1 MLGCGT
7 KQELVRGIG
16 QVGGE
21 FTRNRARRDE
31 VTHCIV
37 EPYKSAAMALV
48 AFSLSFKVKTVKTA
62 EKYY

>member
-1 MLGCGT
+1 MEKC
-7 KQELVRGIG
+7 
-16 QVGGE
+16 GE

-31 VTHCIV
+31 VTIV

>member
-1 MLGCGT
+1 MEKC
-7 KQELVRGIG
+7 
-16 QVGGE
+16 GE

-62 EKYY
+62 EKYYQIPKTMYCTILG